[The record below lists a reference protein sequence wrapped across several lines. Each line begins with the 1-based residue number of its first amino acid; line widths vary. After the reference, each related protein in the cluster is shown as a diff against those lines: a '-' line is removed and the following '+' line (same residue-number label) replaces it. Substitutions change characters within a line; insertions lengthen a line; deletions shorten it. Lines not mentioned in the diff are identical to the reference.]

1 MCGQQGLQRRLQAEV
16 VVQLCRWSGSPWAG
30 ALWERA
36 CVQAVPWA
44 SLGPLPHLW
53 ILREWGGQVGHV
65 S

>member
-1 MCGQQGLQRRLQAEV
+1 M